1 MNYFLA
7 LFCGLLFSSCS
18 NAGQELKNNNQSLTS
33 KSNNSVMNNAQLDTA
48 TFGAGCFWCVDA
60 VFRELKGVVSV
71 ESGYSGGKIKN
82 PAYRE
87 VCSGLT
93 GHAEV
98 CRIVF
103 NPSEISFPELLS
115 VFWQVHDPTTLNRQ
129 GADEGTQY
137 RSVVFYHSE
146 QQRKE
151 AEDYKKKLD
160 EAGSFASKIVT
171 EISPAAPFYPA
182 EDFHQDY
189 FSQNGSQP
197 YCKFVIEPKME
208 KFRKVFKDKLRSAH

>member
-1 MNYFLA
+1 ME
-7 LFCGLLFSSCS
+7 
-18 NAGQELKNNNQSLTS
+18 Q
-33 KSNNSVMNNAQLDTA
+33 VQLDTA

-60 VFRELKGVVSV
+60 IFRELKGVTSV
-71 ESGYSGGKIKN
+71 KSGYSGGHIKN

-87 VCSGLT
+87 VCNGTT

-98 CRIVF
+98 CRIEF
-103 NPSEISFPELLS
+103 NPKEISYAELLS

-137 RSVVFYHSE
+137 RSVIFYHSE
-146 QQRKE
+146 QQKKE

-160 EAGSFASKIVT
+160 ASGSFTAKIVT
-171 EISPAAPFYPA
+171 EISPAMAFYVA
-182 EDFHQDY
+182 EDYHQDY
-189 FSQNGSQP
+189 FSQNGEQP